1 MLTTIQKPEVR
12 KAAYGVV
19 AAVMTLLLALGIVK
33 ADTAAQYLDSI
44 SQVAGV
50 VFLLIARYFVPSPE
64 EKPAP
69 APAAAAV
76 TQDGELERPTV
87 VDPVRYGAGDG
98 PEKA

>member
-12 KAAYGVV
+12 KATYGVV
-19 AAVMTLLLALGIVK
+19 AAVMTLLMVLGIVK
-33 ADTAAQYLDSI
+33 ADDAAQYLDSI

-50 VFLLIARYFVPSPE
+50 VFLLIARYFVPSSE

-69 APAAAAV
+69 AAAV

-87 VDPVRYGAGDG
+87 VNPVRYGAGDG

>member
-19 AAVMTLLLALGIVK
+19 ATVMTLLTVLGVVK
-33 ADTAAQYLDSI
+33 ADDAAQYLDSVT
-44 SQVAGV
+44 QVAGV
-50 VFLLIARYFVPSPE
+50 VFLLIARYFVPASAPKDE
-64 EKPAP
+64 PAP
-69 APAAAAV
+69 AAAV

-87 VDPVRYGAGDG
+87 INPIRYGAGNG

>member
-1 MLTTIQKPEVR
+1 MLATIQKPEVR
-12 KAAYGVV
+12 KATYGVV
-19 AAVMTLLLALGIVK
+19 AAIMTLLMALGIVK

-69 APAAAAV
+69 ATAV

-87 VDPVRYGAGDG
+87 VNPIRYGAGDG

>member
-12 KAAYGVV
+12 KATYGVV
-19 AAVMTLLLALGIVK
+19 AAVMTLLMALGLIK

-64 EKPAP
+64 DKPAP
-69 APAAAAV
+69 AAV

-87 VDPVRYGAGDG
+87 IDPVRYGAGDG

>member
-19 AAVMTLLLALGIVK
+19 AAVMTLLTVLGIVK
-33 ADTAAQYLDSI
+33 ADAAAQYLDSI

-50 VFLLIARYFVPSPE
+50 IFLLIARYFVP
-64 EKPAP
+64 AP
-69 APAAAAV
+69 APKDEVAAV

-87 VDPVRYGAGDG
+87 IDPVRYGAGDG

>member
-19 AAVMTLLLALGIVK
+19 AAVMALLVVLGRVK
-33 ADTAAQYLDSI
+33 PDAAAQYLDSI

-64 EKPAP
+64 EKPAL
-69 APAAAAV
+69 AAAV

-87 VDPVRYGAGDG
+87 IDPVRYGAGDG

>member
-19 AAVMTLLLALGIVK
+19 AAVMTLLTVLGIVK
-33 ADTAAQYLDSI
+33 ADDAAQYLDSI
-44 SQVAGV
+44 TQVAGV
-50 VFLLIARYFVPSPE
+50 VFLLIARYFVSYSTPKDE
-64 EKPAP
+64 
-69 APAAAAV
+69 AAAV

-87 VDPVRYGAGDG
+87 IDPVRYGAGDG

>member
-19 AAVMTLLLALGIVK
+19 AAVMTLLTVLGIVK
-33 ADTAAQYLDSI
+33 ADDAAQYLDSI
-44 SQVAGV
+44 TQVAGV
-50 VFLLIARYFVPSPE
+50 ALLLIARYFVPAPE
-64 EKPAP
+64 DKAH
-69 APAAAAV
+69 AV

-87 VDPVRYGAGDG
+87 IDPVRYGAGAG

>member
-12 KAAYGVV
+12 KAAYGVI
-19 AAVMTLLLALGIVK
+19 AAVMALLVVLGRVK
-33 ADTAAQYLDSI
+33 PDAAAQYLDSI

-50 VFLLIARYFVPSPE
+50 VFLLIARYFVPSGE

-69 APAAAAV
+69 AAAV

-87 VDPVRYGAGDG
+87 VNPVRYGAGDG

>member
-19 AAVMTLLLALGIVK
+19 AAVMTLLTVLGIVK
-33 ADTAAQYLDSI
+33 ADAAAQYLDSI

-50 VFLLIARYFVPSPE
+50 VFLLIARYFVP
-64 EKPAP
+64 AP
-69 APAAAAV
+69 TPKDEAAAV

-87 VDPVRYGAGDG
+87 IDPVRYGAGDG

>member
-19 AAVMTLLLALGIVK
+19 AAIMTLLMALGIVK

-64 EKPAP
+64 DKATV
-69 APAAAAV
+69 V

-87 VDPVRYGAGDG
+87 VNPTRYGAGDG

>member
-19 AAVMTLLLALGIVK
+19 AAVMTLLMALGIVK

-64 EKPAP
+64 DKV
-69 APAAAAV
+69 AAV

-87 VDPVRYGAGDG
+87 IDPVRYGAGDG

>member
-19 AAVMTLLLALGIVK
+19 AAVMTLLTVLGIVK
-33 ADTAAQYLDSI
+33 ADAAAQYLDSI

-50 VFLLIARYFVPSPE
+50 VFLLIARYFVPSGE
-64 EKPAP
+64 ERP
-69 APAAAAV
+69 AAV

>member
-1 MLTTIQKPEVR
+1 MRMLTTIQKPEVR

-19 AAVMTLLLALGIVK
+19 AAVMALLVVLGRVK
-33 ADTAAQYLDSI
+33 PDAAAQYLDSI

-64 EKPAP
+64 SK
-69 APAAAAV
+69 AAAV

-87 VDPVRYGAGDG
+87 VNPVRYGAGDG

>member
-19 AAVMTLLLALGIVK
+19 AAVMTLLTVLGIVK
-33 ADTAAQYLDSI
+33 ADAAAQYLDSI

-64 EKPAP
+64 LENK
-69 APAAAAV
+69 AAAV

-87 VDPVRYGAGDG
+87 INPTRYGAGDG

>member
-19 AAVMTLLLALGIVK
+19 AAVMTLLTVLGIVK
-33 ADTAAQYLDSI
+33 ADAAAQYLDSI

-50 VFLLIARYFVPSPE
+50 VFLLIARYFVPSGE

-69 APAAAAV
+69 APAAAV

-87 VDPVRYGAGDG
+87 INPTRYGAGDG

>member
-12 KAAYGVV
+12 KATYGVV
-19 AAVMTLLLALGIVK
+19 AAVMTLLMVLGIVK
-33 ADTAAQYLDSI
+33 TDDAAQYLDSI

-50 VFLLIARYFVPSPE
+50 VFLLIARYFVPAPE
-64 EKPAP
+64 DRPTPAS
-69 APAAAAV
+69 AV

-87 VDPVRYGAGDG
+87 IDPVRYGAGDG

>member
-1 MLTTIQKPEVR
+1 MRMLTTIQKPEVR

-19 AAVMTLLLALGIVK
+19 AAIMTLLMALGSVK
-33 ADTAAQYLDSI
+33 AETAAQYLDSI

-69 APAAAAV
+69 AAAV

>member
-12 KAAYGVV
+12 KATYGVV
-19 AAVMTLLLALGIVK
+19 AAVMTLLMALGIVK

-50 VFLLIARYFVPSPE
+50 VFLLIARHFVPSPE
-64 EKPAP
+64 EK
-69 APAAAAV
+69 AAAV

-87 VDPVRYGAGDG
+87 INPTRYGAGDG

>member
-19 AAVMTLLLALGIVK
+19 AAVMTLLTVLGIVK
-33 ADTAAQYLDSI
+33 ADAAAQYLDSL

-50 VFLLIARYFVPSPE
+50 VFLLIARYFVPSGE
-64 EKPAP
+64 DK
-69 APAAAAV
+69 AAAV

-87 VDPVRYGAGDG
+87 INPTRYGAGDG

>member
-19 AAVMTLLLALGIVK
+19 AAVMTLLMALGIIK
-33 ADTAAQYLDSI
+33 ADTAAQYLDSL

-50 VFLLIARYFVPSPE
+50 VFLLIARYFVPSPK

-69 APAAAAV
+69 ATAV

-87 VDPVRYGAGDG
+87 IDPVRYGAGDG

>member
-19 AAVMTLLLALGIVK
+19 AAIMALLVVLGRVK
-33 ADTAAQYLDSI
+33 ADAAAQYLDSI

-50 VFLLIARYFVPSPE
+50 VFLLIARYFVPSGE

-69 APAAAAV
+69 AAAV

-87 VDPVRYGAGDG
+87 VNPTRYGAGDG

>member
-19 AAVMTLLLALGIVK
+19 AAVMTLLTVLGIVK
-33 ADTAAQYLDSI
+33 ADAAAQYLDSI

-50 VFLLIARYFVPSPE
+50 VFLLIARYFVPAPE
-64 EKPAP
+64 EKPDP
-69 APAAAAV
+69 AAAAAV

-87 VDPVRYGAGDG
+87 VNPIRYGAGDG

>member
-12 KAAYGVV
+12 KATYGVV
-19 AAVMTLLLALGIVK
+19 AAVMTLLMVLGIVK
-33 ADTAAQYLDSI
+33 ADDAAQYLDSI

-50 VFLLIARYFVPSPE
+50 VFLLIARYFVP
-64 EKPAP
+64 AP
-69 APAAAAV
+69 APKNEAAAM

-87 VDPVRYGAGDG
+87 INPVRYGAGDG

>member
-19 AAVMTLLLALGIVK
+19 AAVMTLLMALGIVK

-50 VFLLIARYFVPSPE
+50 VFLLIARYFVPSPVPE
-64 EKPAP
+64 DK
-69 APAAAAV
+69 AAAV

-87 VDPVRYGAGDG
+87 VNPTRYGAGDG

>member
-1 MLTTIQKPEVR
+1 MLATIQKPEVR

-19 AAVMTLLLALGIVK
+19 AAVMALLTVLGHVK
-33 ADTAAQYLDSI
+33 ADDAAQYLDSI

-64 EKPAP
+64 EK
-69 APAAAAV
+69 AAAV

-87 VDPVRYGAGDG
+87 VDPVRYGAGNG

>member
-19 AAVMTLLLALGIVK
+19 AAVMTLLTVLGIIK
-33 ADTAAQYLDSI
+33 ADDAAQYLDSLT
-44 SQVAGV
+44 QVAGV
-50 VFLLIARYFVPSPE
+50 ALLLIARYFVPSPE
-64 EKPAP
+64 DK
-69 APAAAAV
+69 AAAV

-87 VDPVRYGAGDG
+87 IDPVRYGAGDG

>member
-19 AAVMTLLLALGIVK
+19 AAIMTLLMALGIIK

-50 VFLLIARYFVPSPE
+50 VFLLIARYFVPAPE

-69 APAAAAV
+69 VAAV

-87 VDPVRYGAGDG
+87 VNPTRYGAGDG

>member
-12 KAAYGVV
+12 KATYGVV
-19 AAVMTLLLALGIVK
+19 AAVMTLLMALGIVK
-33 ADTAAQYLDSI
+33 ADTATQYLDSI

-64 EKPAP
+64 EKAAP
-69 APAAAAV
+69 AAAV

>member
-19 AAVMTLLLALGIVK
+19 AAVMTLLTVLGIVK
-33 ADTAAQYLDSI
+33 ADAAAQYLDSI

-50 VFLLIARYFVPSPE
+50 VFLLIARYFVPSGE
-64 EKPAP
+64 DK
-69 APAAAAV
+69 AAAV

-87 VDPVRYGAGDG
+87 INPTRYGAGDG
-98 PEKA
+98 PKKA

>member
-19 AAVMTLLLALGIVK
+19 AAVMTLLTVLGIIK

-50 VFLLIARYFVPSPE
+50 VFLLIARYFVPSGE
-64 EKPAP
+64 EKPTP
-69 APAAAAV
+69 AAAV

-87 VDPVRYGAGDG
+87 IDPVRYGAGDG

>member
-19 AAVMTLLLALGIVK
+19 AAIMTLLTVLGIVK
-33 ADTAAQYLDSI
+33 ADDAAQYLDSI
-44 SQVAGV
+44 TKVAGV
-50 VFLLIARYFVPSPE
+50 ALLLIARYFVP
-64 EKPAP
+64 AP
-69 APAAAAV
+69 APQDEAAAV

-87 VDPVRYGAGDG
+87 IDPVRYGAGDG

>member
-19 AAVMTLLLALGIVK
+19 AAVMALLVVLGRVK
-33 ADTAAQYLDSI
+33 PDAAAQYLDSI

-50 VFLLIARYFVPSPE
+50 AFLLIARYFVPSGE

-69 APAAAAV
+69 AAAV

-87 VDPVRYGAGDG
+87 VNPTRYGAGDG

>member
-19 AAVMTLLLALGIVK
+19 AAIMTLLTVLGVVK
-33 ADTAAQYLDSI
+33 ADDASQYLDSI
-44 SQVAGV
+44 TQVAGV

-64 EKPAP
+64 DKAS
-69 APAAAAV
+69 AV

-87 VDPVRYGAGDG
+87 VNPVRYGAGDG

>member
-12 KAAYGVV
+12 KATYGVV
-19 AAVMTLLLALGIVK
+19 AAVMTLLMVLGIVK
-33 ADTAAQYLDSI
+33 ADDAAQYLDSI

-50 VFLLIARYFVPSPE
+50 VFLLIARYFVP
-64 EKPAP
+64 AP
-69 APAAAAV
+69 APKDEAAPASAV

-87 VDPVRYGAGDG
+87 IDPVRYGAGDG